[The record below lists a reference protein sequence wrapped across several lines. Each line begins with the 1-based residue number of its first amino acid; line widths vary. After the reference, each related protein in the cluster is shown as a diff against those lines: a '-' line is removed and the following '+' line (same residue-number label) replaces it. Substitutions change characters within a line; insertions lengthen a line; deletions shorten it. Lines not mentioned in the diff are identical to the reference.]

1 MNTLI
6 SERLGELRNELTTWF
21 MSLDYRNAYYF
32 EQVYEN
38 DRRVLVNALSG
49 WTITDDELAQYPT
62 LASLL
67 AVDPEGDHDPATVLP
82 HVGCAF
88 SPVTVPATTK
98 ENESFKIEWVDV
110 NYGAATAGYED
121 AVVIRDGSN
130 TDVFHA
136 MIELG
141 ALDRDAQ
148 MSAQV
153 EVPGLPAGTYRLT
166 IVHNSSGGNPD
177 AAQYAIRSVGLAS
190 FTESELTVGSDF
202 GY

>member
-49 WTITDDELAQYPT
+49 WTITDDELAHYPT
-62 LASLL
+62 LAALL

-88 SPVTVPATTK
+88 APVTVPATTK

-110 NYGAATAGYED
+110 NYGAATAGYQD
-121 AVVIRDGSN
+121 AVQIADSSN
-130 TDVFHA
+130 TPVFQG
-136 MIELG
+136 MIDLG
-141 ALDRDAQ
+141 ALDQHAQ
-148 MSAQV
+148 MAAQI
-153 EVPGLPAGTYRLT
+153 EVPGLPAGTYKLT
-166 IVHNSSGGNPD
+166 IVHNSGGGNPD

-190 FTESELTVGSDF
+190 FTESELTVGPDF